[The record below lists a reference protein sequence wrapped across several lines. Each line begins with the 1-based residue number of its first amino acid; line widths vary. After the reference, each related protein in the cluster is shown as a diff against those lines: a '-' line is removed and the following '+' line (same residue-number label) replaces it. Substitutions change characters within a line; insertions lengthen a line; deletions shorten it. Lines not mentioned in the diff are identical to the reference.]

1 MPSQPAGQTRC
12 RGLLLHN
19 RWLAAR
25 TSVCARARAAS
36 IPVVGFNAVL
46 TSEHFASFL
55 VFGILHAALAI
66 SYIKAR
72 APAPPAARRP
82 SGTPRRQTGCCL
94 HMRMPGMV
102 SSCAGA
108 PLRSLPGR
116 RTLGL
121 ELSMRAALWRARH
134 LGQAP
139 GGREA
144 RPSNTLFGAWVC
156 PMVSGRPAAQ
166 ARAP

>member
-1 MPSQPAGQTRC
+1 VATTPSSAMLPLSTSAC
-12 RGLLLHN
+12 
-19 RWLAAR
+19 AAR
-25 TSVCARARAAS
+25 NARAGS
-36 IPVVGFNAVL
+36 TL
-46 TSEHFASFL
+46 C
-55 VFGILHAALAI
+55 
-66 SYIKAR
+66 
-72 APAPPAARRP
+72 APRP
-82 SGTPRRQTGCCL
+82 RTQGRFHT
-94 HMRMPGMV
+94 RMPGMI